1 MTETEVAVIGA
12 GPAGLC
18 AAIEAAKHK
27 CRTLLF
33 DENETPGGQLVKQIH
48 KFFGSKDHKAAKRG
62 FEIGFELQE
71 EAASVGVGMNL
82 KSTVFGIFE
91 NNIIGVLEDGKAHAV
106 KAKQIIISTGAS
118 EKAIVFPGW
127 TLPGV
132 MGAGA
137 VQTMVNLHRVLP
149 GKKALMIGSGNVGL
163 IVSYQLLQAGA
174 QVVAVIESKE
184 QIGGYEVHSAKI
196 RRACIPI
203 LTSCTIKRAQGLH
216 EVESAVI
223 AKVNREG
230 VIIPDSEEVVD
241 VDLICLAV
249 GLSPLAELAWMAGCK
264 SVFLPELGGY
274 IPVHDENMKT
284 TMDNIYVA
292 GDVSGVEEASTAME
306 EGRMAG
312 ISVAGNLDYLDKL
325 HANEM
330 KSQISYRLNHLRK
343 GPFGDIRYGAKSQ
356 IFRMNKKELKY

>member
-1 MTETEVAVIGA
+1 MTEIEVAVIGA

-18 AAIEAAKHK
+18 AAIEASKNG
-27 CRTLLF
+27 CQTMVF
-33 DENETPGGQLVKQIH
+33 DENTAPGGQLLKQIH
-48 KFFGSKDHKAAKRG
+48 KFFGSKDHKASKRG

-71 EAASVGVGMNL
+71 EASSVGVNINP

-91 NNIIGVLEDGKAHAV
+91 NNVLGVLKDGKAQAI

-118 EKAIVFPGW
+118 ENAIAFPGW

-149 GKKALMIGSGNVGL
+149 GRKVLMVGSGNVGL

-174 QVVAVIESKE
+174 QVVAIIESKE

-196 RRACIPI
+196 RRVGTPI
-203 LTSCTIKRAQGLH
+203 LTSCTIKAAQGLS
-216 EVESAVI
+216 EVESAII
-223 AKVNREG
+223 AAVDQEG
-230 VIIPDSEEVVD
+230 VIIPGSEEVIE
-241 VDLICLAV
+241 VDLICLAA

-264 SVFLPELGGY
+264 SVFSSELGGH
-274 IPVHDENMKT
+274 IPIHDENMKT
-284 TMDNIYVA
+284 TMDNIYIA
-292 GDVSGVEEASTAME
+292 GDISGVEEASTAME

-312 ISVAGNLDYLDKL
+312 VSVADNLGFLDKTKF
-325 HANEM
+325 NEI
-330 KSQISYRLNHLRK
+330 KSEINYRLSNLRK
-343 GPFGDIRYGAKSQ
+343 GPFGDIRYEAKKQ
-356 IFRMNKKELKY
+356 IFKINKKKAR

>member
-18 AAIEAAKHK
+18 AAIEASKNG
-27 CRTLLF
+27 CQTLIF
-33 DENETPGGQLVKQIH
+33 DENVAPGGQLLKQIH

-71 EAASVGVGMNL
+71 EASSVGVSINL
-82 KSTVFGIFE
+82 ESTVFGIFE
-91 NNIIGVLEDGKAHAV
+91 NNVLGVLKDGKTHAI
-106 KAKQIIISTGAS
+106 KARQIVISTGAS
-118 EKAIVFPGW
+118 ENVIVFPGW

-149 GKKALMIGSGNVGL
+149 GKKVLMVGSGNVGL
-163 IVSYQLLQAGA
+163 IVSFQLLQAGA

-184 QIGGYEVHSAKI
+184 RIGGYEVHSAKI
-196 RRACIPI
+196 KRAGIPI
-203 LTSCTIKRAQGLH
+203 LTSCTIMRAQGLN
-216 EVESAVI
+216 EVENAVI
-223 AKVNREG
+223 ATVDQEG
-230 VIIPDSEEVVD
+230 VIITGTEEVID

-249 GLSPLAELAWMAGCK
+249 GLFPLAELAWMAGCK
-264 SVFLPELGGY
+264 STFLSELGGC

-284 TMDNIYVA
+284 TRDNIYVA

-306 EGRMAG
+306 EGRIAG
-312 ISVAGNLDYLDKL
+312 ISIAGNLGYLDKEK
-325 HANEM
+325 ANEI
-330 KSQISYRLNHLRK
+330 KSEINYRLNHLRK
-343 GPFGDIRYGAKSQ
+343 GPFGDIRCGAKSQ
-356 IFRMNKKELKY
+356 IFQMNKKKKK